1 MTLSD
6 QLRHYNKWRRGDETI
21 EQPNPT
27 ELGELLDT
35 VADRLE
41 VLELELQKYG
51 THGWD
56 CKQNGECT
64 CGLTE
69 AIGDVCQ

>member
-1 MTLSD
+1 MKLSD
-6 QLRHYNKWRRGDETI
+6 QLRTYNEWRRGSETI
-21 EQPNPT
+21 PQPNPT
-27 ELGELLDT
+27 ELGVLIES

-41 VLELELQKYG
+41 ALESALQKYG

-56 CKQNGECT
+56 CKQHGECN

-69 AIGDVCQ
+69 AIGGK